1 MKLIDVSRIGQAEKR
16 IEALE
21 KQLSHEMAKNFMYEA
36 EKDRGVLKQHQG
48 NFIVYDPRWVE
59 TTISNLKCCGNC
71 NHYAKR
77 SDCVT
82 KHEYLP
88 YRYCEQWQSDGMTR
102 KEREG

>member
-1 MKLIDVSRIGQAEKR
+1 MKEESVIIYNAGNPKLDRMAQVVSLGDFREVV
-16 IEALE
+16 
-21 KQLSHEMAKNFMYEA
+21 
-36 EKDRGVLKQHQG
+36 D
-48 NFIVYDPRWVE
+48 
-59 TTISNLKCCGNC
+59 NLKCCGNC